1 MDNLTHSLVGLA
13 LAESGLRRKTALAT
27 ATLVIGANL
36 PDVDALIYLVGDGT
50 DALAFRRGWTHG
62 ILAMALW
69 PLLLAG
75 AMLALHRWRA
85 RRGGEGEPIHATWLL
100 MVAAIG
106 IWSHPLLD
114 WFNSYGVRLLMPLS
128 PRWFYGDAL
137 FIIDPWVWGLLALG
151 WIWSRRRRTPSA
163 ARTTLAV
170 AGCYV
175 VVMIGLSRLGAR
187 AVTAQAGSPAA
198 TRTMVGPVP
207 LWPQHREVIRDLDG
221 RYETGQLTFAPG
233 PTYRATGQRDAGL
246 DPALV
251 AAVRATRRG
260 DNYFRWSRFPVATAV
275 PDGDSLR
282 VTLSDVRYGTGRTA
296 TWATIEV
303 MVPALGLPR
312 AGATANAP

>member
-85 RRGGEGEPIHATWLL
+85 RRGGVGEPIRAAWLL

-151 WIWSRRRRTPSA
+151 WIWSRRRRTPFA

-175 VVMIGLSRLGAR
+175 VVMIGLSRLGAH

-207 LWPQHREVIRDLDG
+207 LWPQHREVIRDVDG

-260 DNYFRWSRFPVATAV
+260 DNYFRWSRFPVVTAE

-303 MVPALGLPR
+303 MVPLPSSS
-312 AGATANAP
+312 APPR